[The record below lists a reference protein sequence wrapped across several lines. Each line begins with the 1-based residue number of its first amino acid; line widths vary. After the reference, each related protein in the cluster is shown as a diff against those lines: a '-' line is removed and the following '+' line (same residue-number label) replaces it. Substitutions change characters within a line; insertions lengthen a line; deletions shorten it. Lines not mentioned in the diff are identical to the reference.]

1 MLRGAIHCKVNI
13 EIKVR
18 HPAWYN
24 LYFHSDTI
32 PPSNVHVTFL
42 YLPMYLPIC
51 TAMLYF
57 KQLICNSIL
66 VLRIQGEQW
75 PQIKKC
81 PNLLLFQD
89 NLTFWVGF
97 SSMLPYL
104 MVGFFSQNKNFLFP
118 EPASSQGDQKK
129 LCRTTDFRT
138 EYIIFI
144 SLLSEEAR
152 TFFVFCT

>member
-1 MLRGAIHCKVNI
+1 MIQSLFSFWHNT
-13 EIKVR
+13 
-18 HPAWYN
+18 
-24 LYFHSDTI
+24 SQQ
-32 PPSNVHVTFL
+32 
-42 YLPMYLPIC
+42 C
-51 TAMLYF
+51 TCY
-57 KQLICNSIL
+57 IL
-66 VLRIQGEQW
+66 VPAYVPTYLHCNAIFQVTYLQFNLSTRNSGWIMTTN
-75 PQIKKC
+75 KKC

-97 SSMLPYL
+97 SSMPPYL

-138 EYIIFI
+138 EFIIFI